1 MGDRAGYLDELRQIA
16 INGYERYK
24 PAFDKLNDAYLLV
37 LEPEILQSLKDRNKS
52 KNYIPKLNSKAKRI
66 YDGLTETYFNN
77 DRFAKLEPYINST
90 DDVIDKWQEA
100 LDHYCERIN
109 LYKVF
114 APIFLKAPFSA
125 SSAVKVYWED
135 SEARIEE
142 IELCDLYFD
151 PSARDLNDIRFI
163 VHKIYLTSEDIKE
176 FLKSGVFKLET
187 PETFDDKKPY
197 ERFELFEIY
206 ELKGKEWQVSTI
218 YESNILR
225 DAVKLKDGQPFVF
238 GYMLPQVRGK
248 NDEDYICAY
257 GEPALASMLPLQD
270 ELNVTRN
277 SVTDV
282 VRTHVSP
289 KVIFNRSASVSRA
302 DLEKVGEPVFTE
314 GAADVKIV
322 PPGDIGAAM
331 TALQTIENEMSEVSG
346 VSPQQN
352 GAPTTRKETAT
363 MASIMANEGSVRLQG
378 YIRTYNE
385 TFFEPIFERLAF
397 LVWKYGDPIFFA
409 GFNRGEVPSFNVN
422 LNTGIG
428 ALNKEVQK
436 RSLMDAGQIIGAQF
450 GMCLQVGDQIG
461 AQKMKEANK
470 KLLLELLP
478 LYGIKDARNF
488 IGEEDSLNVA
498 ANENAPIPGQ
508 IGGVWDAAGAGGT
521 YEQGGF

>member
-1 MGDRAGYLDELRQIA
+1 M
-16 INGYERYK
+16 
-24 PAFDKLNDAYLLV
+24 
-37 LEPEILQSLKDRNKS
+37 
-52 KNYIPKLNSKAKRI
+52 
-66 YDGLTETYFNN
+66 
-77 DRFAKLEPYINST
+77 
-90 DDVIDKWQEA
+90 
-100 LDHYCERIN
+100 
-109 LYKVF
+109 
-114 APIFLKAPFSA
+114 
-125 SSAVKVYWED
+125 
-135 SEARIEE
+135 
-142 IELCDLYFD
+142 
-151 PSARDLNDIRFI
+151 
-163 VHKIYLTSEDIKE
+163 
-176 FLKSGVFKLET
+176 
-187 PETFDDKKPY
+187 
-197 ERFELFEIY
+197 
-206 ELKGKEWQVSTI
+206 
-218 YESNILR
+218 
-225 DAVKLKDGQPFVF
+225 
-238 GYMLPQVRGK
+238 
-248 NDEDYICAY
+248 
-257 GEPALASMLPLQD
+257 
-270 ELNVTRN
+270 
-277 SVTDV
+277 
-282 VRTHVSP
+282 SP

-461 AQKMKEANK
+461 AEKMKEANK

-488 IGEEDSLNVA
+488 IGEEDGLNVA

-508 IGGVWDAAGAGGT
+508 IGGVWDAAGAGGA